1 MRNTIG
7 NIFTVTIFGESHGT
21 AIGAVLDGLPAGIAL
36 DEDFIYAQ
44 MDKRKAKGNI
54 STKRREEDKIQI
66 LSGYFQGYTTGT
78 PFTILIPNNDV
89 KSKDYEKT
97 KHILRPSHADFTAFE
112 KYFGYQDYRGGGHFS
127 GRISAPIVA
136 AGAIALQILNARGI
150 HIATHIAQCH
160 DIKDTAF
167 LLDDIEQQIKK
178 LHSHEFPVIDQNIGK
193 SMIEKIENS
202 AKAKDSVG
210 GILESIITGIPTGL
224 GQPFFDSVESK
235 LSHLLFSIPA
245 VKGVSFGLGFDF
257 SSLYGSQANDA
268 FYYDEKVRT
277 KTNHNGGINGG
288 ITNGMPIQ
296 LKTVIKPTPSIFQSQ
311 ETIDYHTKET
321 IQLQLQGRHDPAIIH
336 RACVVVDSMLAIG
349 ILDLLLERDL
359 ECAFHN
365 NKERNHTT
373 CE

>member
-7 NIFTVTIFGESHGT
+7 DIFSVTIFGESHGSG
-21 AIGAVLDGLPAGIAL
+21 IGVVVDGLPAGIPL
-36 DEDFIYAQ
+36 DEDFIYTQ
-44 MDKRKAKGNI
+44 MDKRKPKGNI

-78 PFTILIPNNDV
+78 PLTIFIPNQDI

-97 KHILRPSHADFTAFE
+97 KHILRPSHADFTAYE

-127 GRISAPIVA
+127 GRITAPIVA
-136 AGAIALQILNARGI
+136 AGAIALQILKTRGI
-150 HIATHIAQCH
+150 EIATHIVQCH
-160 DIKDTAF
+160 DIQDETF
-167 LLDDIEQQIKK
+167 LLDHIKEQI
-178 LHSHEFPVIDQNIGK
+178 HHIRTNTFPVINQTIGNR
-193 SMIEKIENS
+193 MVEKIELA
-202 AKAKDSVG
+202 AKNKDSVG
-210 GILESIITGIPTGL
+210 GILESVITGVPTGL

-257 SSLYGSQANDA
+257 SMLYGSQANDS
-268 FYYDEKVRT
+268 FYYDNIIRT

-296 LKTVIKPTPSIFQSQ
+296 LKTVMKPTPSIFQTQ
-311 ETIDYHTKET
+311 ETIDYHTKED

-349 ILDLLLERDL
+349 ILDLLMERDL
-359 ECAFHN
+359 ENTFH
-365 NKERNHTT
+365 KKMERNHKL
-373 CE
+373 

>member
-21 AIGAVLDGLPAGIAL
+21 AIGVVLDGLPAGIKL
-36 DEDFIYAQ
+36 HEDFIHMQ
-44 MDKRKAKGNI
+44 MEKRKPKGNI

-66 LSGYFQGYTTGT
+66 LSGFFQGHTTGT
-78 PFTILIPNNDV
+78 PLTILIPNKDIQ
-89 KSKDYEKT
+89 SKDYEKT

-136 AGAIALQILNARGI
+136 AGAVALQILKSRGI

-167 LLDDIEQQIKK
+167 SLNHIDQQMQI
-178 LHSHEFPVIDQNIGK
+178 LQAHEFPVIDLTVGK
-193 SMIEKIENS
+193 RMIEKIELC
-202 AKAKDSVG
+202 AKQKDSVG
-210 GILESIITGIPTGL
+210 GILESVITGVPTGL

-235 LSHLLFSIPA
+235 LSHLLFSVPA

-257 SSLYGSQANDA
+257 PTLYGSQANDT
-268 FYYDEKVRT
+268 FYYDNIIKT

-311 ETIDYHTKET
+311 ETINYHTKES
-321 IQLQLQGRHDPAIIH
+321 IHLQLQGRHDPAIIH
-336 RACVVVDSMLAIG
+336 RACVVIDSMLAIG

-365 NKERNHTT
+365 QLERKKT
-373 CE
+373 CK